1 MADEIE
7 ELAKIV
13 KQATA
18 EDLSE
23 NIGIEELRNAANKF
37 LIAYE
42 QLEKTY
48 ELQRISQLKS
58 LMVNTNDPSGNS
70 VLMTL
75 MRTNNLKT
83 FYTRT
88 KYLLAFSFD
97 EALTQFREQ
106 PPRYAAYVYIDP
118 KGIPHA
124 FKMPLK
130 DMIALLDKRGRIG
143 NPKDSFFIRQ
153 EYTTLEE
160 EQLKENINQQNHNKI
175 AQTAYQGTVNRLNR
189 YYDVFGLTGSFRQG
203 GRLLWLES
211 AGKWTVAKVNNGG
224 DLIIKSFWKEE
235 YLMVQHRKDTDPL
248 CYDDIGVAPYY
259 SHLLIKDFFNN
270 YIHNV
275 TNMAA
280 IREEDVVTSNGQYA
294 VKGSKASAPSFN
306 QYLTIAKAILT
317 ENIIDKEG
325 LEKYIEQTW
334 QADVHRNIV
343 EQIIE
348 DTENNVL
355 DEIAKQLKI
364 NKK

>member
-13 KQATA
+13 KQATV

-23 NIGIEELRNAANKF
+23 NIGIEELQNAANKF
-37 LIAYE
+37 LMAYE

-48 ELQRISQLKS
+48 ELQRMSQLKS
-58 LMVNTNDPSGNS
+58 LVVNTNDPSGNNT
-70 VLMTL
+70 LMTL
-75 MRTNNLKT
+75 MKTNNLKT

-97 EALTQFREQ
+97 EALTRFRGQ
-106 PPRYAAYVYIDP
+106 VPRYAAYVYVDP

-130 DMIALLDKRGRIG
+130 EMIALLDKKGRIG

-160 EQLKENINQQNHNKI
+160 EQLQENANQQNHNKI

-211 AGKWTVAKVNNGG
+211 AGKWAVAKVNNGG
-224 DLIIKSFWKEE
+224 DLKEA
-235 YLMVQHRKDTDPL
+235 YVAALMVQHKEDTDPL

-270 YIHNV
+270 YIYNV

-280 IREEDVVTSNGQYA
+280 IREEDVITSNGQYA

-317 ENIIDKEG
+317 ENITDKKS
-325 LEKYIEQTW
+325 LEEYIEQTW
-334 QADVHRNIV
+334 QADVHRNTV

-348 DTENNVL
+348 NTEDNVL
-355 DEIAKQLKI
+355 DEIAKQLKA
-364 NKK
+364 NRK

>member
-7 ELAKIV
+7 ALAEMV
-13 KQATA
+13 KQATT
-18 EDLSE
+18 EELSE
-23 NIGIEELRNAANKF
+23 NIGIEELRNAANSF

-58 LMVNTNDPSGNS
+58 LISNTDDPSGNS
-70 VLMTL
+70 TL
-75 MRTNNLKT
+75 MMLIKTNNLKA

-97 EALTQFREQ
+97 ETLTRFREQ
-106 PPRYAAYVYIDP
+106 APRYAAYVYIDP
-118 KGIPHA
+118 KGVPHT
-124 FKMPLK
+124 FKMSLK
-130 DMIALLDKRGRIG
+130 EMIALLDKRGRIG
-143 NPKDSFFIRQ
+143 NPKDSFFIRR
-153 EYTTLEE
+153 EYATLEE
-160 EQLKENINQQNHNKI
+160 EQLKENANQQNHNKI

-211 AGKWTVAKVNNGG
+211 AGKWAVARVNNGG
-224 DLIIKSFWKEE
+224 DLKEA
-235 YLMVQHRKDTDPL
+235 YVAALMVQHQESTDSL
-248 CYDDIGVAPYY
+248 CYDDVGVAPYY
-259 SHLLIKDFFNN
+259 SHSLIRDFFNN
-270 YIHNV
+270 YIYNV

-280 IREEDVVTSNGQYA
+280 IREEDVITSNGQYA

-317 ENIIDKEG
+317 ENIFDKES
-325 LEKYIEQTW
+325 LEEYIEQTW
-334 QADVHRNIV
+334 QADVHRNVV

-348 DTENNVL
+348 NTGNDVI
-355 DEIAKQLKI
+355 DEIAKQLK
-364 NKK
+364 NK